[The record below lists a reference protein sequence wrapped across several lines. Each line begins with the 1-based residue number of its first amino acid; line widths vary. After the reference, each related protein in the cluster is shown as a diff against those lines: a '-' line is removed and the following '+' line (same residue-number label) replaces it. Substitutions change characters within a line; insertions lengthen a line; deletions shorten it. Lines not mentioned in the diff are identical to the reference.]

1 MQRQDSLAVWLMGG
15 SLRATQPTQR
25 KLMVDEALHKVETL
39 LSGYELLNDP
49 LLNKGTAF
57 TEAERDE
64 FDLHGLLP
72 PHVSQLD
79 YQVQRRLD
87 AFRALHSNLQKYTFL
102 RGLQDSNEILFY
114 ALLTRNIEEMMPIV
128 YTPTVGLGCQHFSH
142 IFRKPRG
149 LFLSVPRMND
159 IRRIIG
165 HPRFDQVEALVVSD
179 GERILGLGDQGAGG
193 MGIPIGK
200 LSLYT
205 ACAGLHPA
213 TTLPIILDVGTDNKE
228 LLVDPLYIG
237 WRRERVRGPEYDDF
251 VESFVDAV
259 RERWPHVL
267 LHWEDFAIDNANR
280 LLSKYRDQLCTF
292 NDDIQGTAAIAVGTL
307 LSAIKVTGIPLTE
320 QRVAVFG
327 AGSAGS
333 GIAALVARAMID
345 AGLNEAEAH
354 SRFYLVDR
362 DGLLVEGM
370 SGLRSFQMP
379 FAQRRDR
386 LSDWKLETPTRIGLI
401 DVINNAHPS
410 ALIGT
415 SGQPNAFTE
424 RIVCDMARHVRQP
437 IIFPLSNPTERS
449 EATPVELDN
458 WTEGR
463 AVVGTGSP
471 FPALKRSGKVFRAD
485 QTNNAYVYPGIGLGA
500 IATGSRRIS
509 DGMFLAAAH
518 AVAAKSPAIH
528 DDPETNLLPPLR
540 QIREL
545 TFHVAVAVGKQAQT
559 EGLTRPMSDEAVA
572 AAVHAK
578 MWDPRYPLYKR
589 LYK

>member
-1 MQRQDSLAVWLMGG
+1 MTDDLA
-15 SLRATQPTQR
+15 R
-25 KLMVDEALHKVETL
+25 VETA

-57 TEAERDE
+57 TEEERDE

-72 PHVSQLD
+72 PHVSKFD
-79 YQVQRRLD
+79 DQVKRRYD
-87 AFRALHSNLQKYTFL
+87 AFRSVSTDMVKYTFL
-102 RGLQDSNEILFY
+102 RGLQDTNEVLFY

-128 YTPTVGLGCQHFSH
+128 YTPTVGLGCQHFSQ

-149 LFLSVPRMND
+149 LFLSVPHKSD
-159 IRRIIG
+159 VRRIIG
-165 HPRFDQVEALVVSD
+165 HPRFDRVEAIVASD

-213 TTLPIILDVGTDNKE
+213 TTLPVLLDVGTDNKE
-228 LLVDPLYIG
+228 RLGDPLYVG
-237 WRRERVRGPEYDDF
+237 WRHERVRGAEYDDF
-251 VESFVDAV
+251 IESFVDAV

-267 LHWEDFAIDNANR
+267 LHWEDFAIGNANR

-307 LSAIKVTGIPLTE
+307 LSAINVTGVPLTE

-333 GIAALVARAMID
+333 GISALVARAMID
-345 AGLNEAEAH
+345 AGLSEAEARC
-354 SRFYLVDR
+354 RFYLVDR

-370 SGLRSFQMP
+370 PGLQSFQVP
-379 FAQRRDR
+379 FAQQRDR
-386 LSDWKLETPTRIGLI
+386 LCDWKLETPIRIDLT
-401 DVINNAHPS
+401 DVINNAHPTT
-410 ALIGT
+410 LIGT

-424 RIVCDMARHVRQP
+424 ETVRNMARHVRQP

-449 EATPVELDN
+449 EATPVELN
-458 WTEGR
+458 SWTEGR
-463 AVVGTGSP
+463 AVIGTGSP
-471 FPALKRSGKVFRAD
+471 FPPLKRNGKAFRID
-485 QTNNAYVYPGIGLGA
+485 QTNNAYVYPGVGLGA

-518 AVAAKSPAIH
+518 AISAKSPAIH
-528 DDPETNLLPPLR
+528 DSGANLLPPLR

-545 TFHVAVAVGKQAQT
+545 TFHVAVAVGRQAQK
-559 EGLTRPMSDEAVA
+559 EGLTRRPMSDEAVA
-572 AAVHAK
+572 AAVRAK
-578 MWDPRYPLYKR
+578 MWEPRYPSYKR
-589 LYK
+589 VNE